1 MIAVKSGVPPLGMT
15 PGQAVRTL
23 ESDLGLTMKDL
34 QAVLDTTPRN
44 INRWIAEQAHPQ
56 HEARRRLAALMALHR
71 HLGGTFTAME
81 GARDWLRCPSRYLS
95 GMTPLEAIRA
105 GRIDRAEAAL
115 GALDAGVYL

>member
-1 MIAVKSGVPPLGMT
+1 MIVAKPGTPALGMT
-15 PGQAVRTL
+15 PGHAVMTL
-23 ESDLGLTMKDL
+23 ERDLSLTIKDL
-34 QAVLDTTPRN
+34 QVILDTTPRN
-44 INRWIAEQAHPQ
+44 INRWIAEQAYPQ

-71 HLGGTFTAME
+71 HLGESFTAME

>member
-1 MIAVKSGVPPLGMT
+1 MVVARSASPSLGMT
-15 PGQAVRTL
+15 PGQAIQAL
-23 ESDLGLTMKDL
+23 ESDLGLTIKDL
-34 QAVLDTTPRN
+34 QIILDTTPRN
-44 INRWIAEQAHPQ
+44 INRWVAEQAYPQ
-56 HEARRRLAALMALHR
+56 HEARRRLASLMAIHR
-71 HLGGTFTAME
+71 HLGETFTAME